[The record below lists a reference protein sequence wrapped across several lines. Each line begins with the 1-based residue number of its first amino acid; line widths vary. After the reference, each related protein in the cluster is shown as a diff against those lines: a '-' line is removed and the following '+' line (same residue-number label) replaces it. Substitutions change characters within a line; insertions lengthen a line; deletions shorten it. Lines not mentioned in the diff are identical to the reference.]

1 MRKMSAPN
9 GKLALITKTKGGH
22 KMTIQDKRDLALA
35 LAKEAYQENNY
46 AALWGS
52 ASVLLTEKDL
62 DTVIRVME
70 KK

>member
-1 MRKMSAPN
+1 MS
-9 GKLALITKTKGGH
+9 TY
-22 KMTIQDKRDLALA
+22 DKRELAYA
-35 LAKEAYQENNY
+35 LAKENFGEQAW

>member
-1 MRKMSAPN
+1 MSTYDKR
-9 GKLALITKTKGGH
+9 KLAYK
-22 KMTIQDKRDLALA
+22 LA
-35 LAKEAYQENNY
+35 QENFGAQAW

-70 KK
+70 KG

>member
-1 MRKMSAPN
+1 MS
-9 GKLALITKTKGGH
+9 L
-22 KMTIQDKRDLALA
+22 QDKRDLAYA
-35 LAKEAYQENNY
+35 LAKEKYAENAH

-70 KK
+70 K

>member
-1 MRKMSAPN
+1 MSTFE
-9 GKLALITKTKGGH
+9 KI
-22 KMTIQDKRDLALA
+22 DLAYA
-35 LAKEAYQENNY
+35 LAKEAHGVLAH

-62 DTVIRVME
+62 DVIIRVME

>member
-1 MRKMSAPN
+1 MD
-9 GKLALITKTKGGH
+9 TY
-22 KMTIQDKRDLALA
+22 DKRQLAYD
-35 LAKEAYQENNY
+35 LAKEKYGDTGHTY

-52 ASVLLTEKDL
+52 ASVLLSEKDL

>member
-1 MRKMSAPN
+1 MS
-9 GKLALITKTKGGH
+9 LY
-22 KMTIQDKRDLALA
+22 DKRELAYA
-35 LAKEAYQENNY
+35 LAKEKYAENAH

-70 KK
+70 K